1 MRVENRTV
9 HFFHMTKEEHLDSI
23 LKQGLITVAGSK
35 GMMGEGIYL
44 LEIDNPANQ
53 YNLPMLIIDFFEQ
66 NDEVLV
72 VEGEYSGPFVY
83 SDQPEEVDTLGYL
96 FIQNG
101 HIPVQDLLMVT
112 KMNENQFRKKYLDP
126 HTPQKNVQV
135 QRILQELQRGDFVE
149 DYALSFITDRL
160 NPQDIQQE
168 RVQQLVQHF
177 LQHPYY
183 SQMKGVF
190 TEQILYQR

>member
-1 MRVENRTV
+1 MRIENRTV
-9 HFFHMTKEEHLDSI
+9 RFFHMTKEEHLDSI

-44 LEIDNPANQ
+44 LEIDNPDNQ

-72 VEGEYSGPFVY
+72 VEGEYTGPFVY
-83 SDQPEEVDTLGYL
+83 SDLPEEVDTLGYL
-96 FIQNG
+96 FIENG
-101 HIPVQDLLMVT
+101 YIPVENLSMVS

-126 HTPQKNVQV
+126 RTPQKNEQV
-135 QRILQELQRGDFVE
+135 QRILHELQRGDFA
-149 DYALSFITDRL
+149 DYYALSFITDRL

-177 LQHPYY
+177 DQHPYY
-183 SQMKGVF
+183 SQMKGIF
-190 TEQILYQR
+190 SEQILYQR